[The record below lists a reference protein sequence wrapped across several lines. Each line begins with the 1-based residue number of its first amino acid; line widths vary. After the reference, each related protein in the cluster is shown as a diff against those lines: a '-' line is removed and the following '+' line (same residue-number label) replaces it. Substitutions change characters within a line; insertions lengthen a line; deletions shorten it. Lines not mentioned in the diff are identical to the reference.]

1 MNFYW
6 FGYNFSVA
14 LIFALALFNF
24 FASDLRYALRYLTQ
38 QQFCQRGRAARIVA
52 AQYLKLTPLQLSH
65 LHQNKGHVVHILTFL
80 HHTTHGSQFVRDDF
94 IGYLLWNSQPHFLL
108 EAPFSN
114 LNNMAK
120 RGTFNSTQA
129 LELILQEGSDDKTE
143 VDHYESSNKSVEDE
157 DFLDDVPEINDD
169 PDYLSDEDLS
179 ALLIV

>member
-1 MNFYW
+1 M
-6 FGYNFSVA
+6 
-14 LIFALALFNF
+14 
-24 FASDLRYALRYLTQ
+24 
-38 QQFCQRGRAARIVA
+38 
-52 AQYLKLTPLQLSH
+52 LQ
-65 LHQNKGHVVHILTFL
+65 
-80 HHTTHGSQFVRDDF
+80 
-94 IGYLLWNSQPHFLL
+94 
-108 EAPFSN
+108 APFSS

-179 ALLIV
+179 ALSIV